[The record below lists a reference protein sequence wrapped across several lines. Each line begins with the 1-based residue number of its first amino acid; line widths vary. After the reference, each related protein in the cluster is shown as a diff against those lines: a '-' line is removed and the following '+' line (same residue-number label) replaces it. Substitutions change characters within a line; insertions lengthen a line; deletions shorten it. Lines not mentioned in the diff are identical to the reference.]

1 MITAA
6 DLARLRIARTI
17 FHDVPSRPRNVE
29 GGPILADLETAIDA
43 RRAHILNTRI
53 TQVLGSKQAYS
64 IRFSAAPANQVP
76 FEIRNF
82 TARNQGAVEFV
93 QMSRRLAEY
102 LYAQHTGATSPGLL
116 CVMSITAGHKP
127 GIAILKL
134 ERQEGAEIKF
144 TGAEGHRVFSMDVL
158 ENLILTDKTRLFK
171 SAAFL
176 RGGPE
181 DDQFELGACDSQGPE
196 DMARFWMTY
205 LGCELDEEPRVV
217 TRRWF
222 ETSLEFANEQ
232 IVDPVTLNNFYEHL
246 HSELNSN
253 RQRVSPRQFIED
265 NLPPALRAPYTEF
278 LQQHRVSLQAF
289 TKDTSEI
296 KARLR
301 RRSFHTE
308 HGISVVVP
316 EQEQNLVNVRE
327 RQIVVNDHLVRID
340 NK

>member
-1 MITAA
+1 MITGT
-6 DLARLRIARTI
+6 DLARLRISHTI
-17 FHDVPSRPRNVE
+17 FHDVPSRPRRAE
-29 GGPILADLETAIDA
+29 GAPILADLETAIDV

-53 TQVLGSKQAYS
+53 TQVLASKQAYS
-64 IRFSAAPANQVP
+64 IRFCAAPATQVP
-76 FEIRNF
+76 AEVRNF
-82 TARNQGAVEFV
+82 TSRDHTVEEFV
-93 QMSRRLAEY
+93 QMSRRLATF

-116 CVMSITAGHKP
+116 CVMSVTAGAKS

-144 TGAEGHRVFSMDVL
+144 TGEEGHRVFNMDVL

-176 RGGPE
+176 RNGPA

-196 DMARFWMTY
+196 DVARFWMTY
-205 LGCELDEEPRVV
+205 LGCELHEEPRVI

-222 ETSLEFANEQ
+222 ETSLEFANER
-232 IVDPVTLNNFYEHL
+232 IADPVAKNNFYEHL

-253 RQRVSPRQFIED
+253 RRRVAPRQFIDD
-265 NLPPALRAPYTEF
+265 NLPPDLRAPYTEF
-278 LQQHRVSLQAF
+278 MQQRRVSLHAF
-289 TKDTSEI
+289 TKDNSDI

-301 RRSFHTE
+301 RRAFHTE

-316 EQEQNLVNVRE
+316 EEEQELVNVRA
-327 RQIVVNDHLVRID
+327 RQIVVNDLLVRVD

>member
-1 MITAA
+1 MITGT
-6 DLARLRIARTI
+6 DLARLRIVRTI
-17 FHDVPSRPRNVE
+17 FHDVPSRPRNAE
-29 GGPILADLETAIDA
+29 GGPILADLETAIDS

-64 IRFSAAPANQVP
+64 IRFSAVPATQVP
-76 FEIRNF
+76 AEIRDF
-82 TARNQGAVEFV
+82 TARNHSAEEFV

-116 CVMSITAGHKP
+116 CVMSITAGPKS

-144 TGAEGHRVFSMDVL
+144 TGEEGHRVFNMDVL
-158 ENLILTDKTRLFK
+158 DNLILTDKTRLFK

-176 RGGPE
+176 RNGPA

-196 DMARFWMTY
+196 DVARFWMAY

-222 ETSLEFANEQ
+222 DASLEFANEH
-232 IVDPVTLNNFYEHL
+232 IVDPVTMNNFYEHL

-253 RQRVSPRQFIED
+253 RRRVSPRQFIED
-265 NLPPALRAPYTEF
+265 NLPPESRVSYTEF
-278 LQQHRVSLQAF
+278 LRQNRVSLQAF
-289 TKDTSEI
+289 TKDNSEI
-296 KARLR
+296 KTRLR

-316 EQEQNLVNVRE
+316 EAEQNLVNVRE
-327 RQIVVNDHLVRID
+327 RQIVVNDHLVRVD